1 MGTND
6 KPKTA
11 SSGSYA
17 VPIKS
22 AYVINSNGRFGTRWG
37 RKHEGL
43 DFSCPT
49 GTLIYAADGGIVIKS
64 GVSGGYGNCVVIKHD
79 NGQETLYGHCS
90 KLNVSVGENVYKGQV
105 IAAVGNTGR
114 STGAHLH
121 FEIHVG
127 GQAVDPWNYIF

>member
-1 MGTND
+1 M
-6 KPKTA
+6 
-11 SSGSYA
+11 
-17 VPIKS
+17 
-22 AYVINSNGRFGTRWG
+22 
-37 RKHEGL
+37 
-43 DFSCPT
+43 
-49 GTLIYAADGGIVIKS
+49 
-64 GVSGGYGNCVVIKHD
+64 VIKHD